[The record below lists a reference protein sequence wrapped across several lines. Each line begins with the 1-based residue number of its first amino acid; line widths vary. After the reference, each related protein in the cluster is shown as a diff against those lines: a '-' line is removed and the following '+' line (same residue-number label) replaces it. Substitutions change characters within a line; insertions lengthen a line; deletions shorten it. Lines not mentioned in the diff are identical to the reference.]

1 MAIRTYDILLDSYNS
16 TIPEPIVGRQG
27 DKNGAVTLHVTI
39 TDRGTAVDL
48 TGQTINLMAETAK
61 GTAIVA
67 DNDGVTVT
75 NATGGKFDYA
85 IPNALWRESG
95 KITRAY
101 FSLNDT
107 DGQQTTYDLIFIVK
121 KAIDISQDKADDY
134 ITIIDDTLNSI
145 HKKIDAMNSDVQ
157 AALSAYNQENFY
169 NKSET
174 DSKDASTLTSAKKY
188 ADAGDSS
195 VLHNAKTYTDSAYP
209 RHQAFRKGTRFF
221 AHRGAQ
227 SIAPE
232 NSLPAIQR
240 TNNHAGVEIDIHCT
254 SDGKWVVM
262 HDGTVDR
269 MTNGSGAI
277 SSFTYTDI
285 RKLRINA
292 GSLLSKYKDSELI
305 IPSLQEALTVCKDKR
320 LIPVLEI
327 KVDSSDHYTSDN
339 WDYLAEIIT
348 RYGVQDQMMFISFD
362 FQALQEIKKR
372 LPLVEVSY
380 LVNNLTDAYITQASQ
395 LGVNAGLDVKFTG
408 AGVTSENVYK
418 CHQAGLKL
426 GVWTTKDDSN
436 RNNLVGMGVDF
447 ITTNSLSG
455 ELRYQALDLQN
466 GWLNHSGVIS
476 CVEEVSPGSI
486 QLYFAVYGG
495 TNKYGLTLAD
505 LPDWAIPANFKW
517 LPCTIRAKRGVSIG
531 SVNLGYTQ
539 GGNHISIGLGWNTI
553 SGTKEGD
560 WVFGITT
567 YHI

>member
-16 TIPEPIVGRQG
+16 TMPEPIVGRQG

-39 TDRGTAVDL
+39 TDRGAAVGL
-48 TGQTINLMAETAK
+48 TGQTVNLMAETAK
-61 GTAIVA
+61 GTAVVA
-67 DNDGVTVT
+67 DNAGVTLT
-75 NATGGKFDYA
+75 DAANGRFDYA
-85 IPNALWRESG
+85 VPNALWSEAG
-95 KITRAY
+95 KITKAY

-107 DGQQTTYDLIFIVK
+107 NGQQTTYDLIFIVK
-121 KAIDISQDKADDY
+121 KSIDISQDKADDY
-134 ITIIDDTLNSI
+134 VTVIDGTLRDLKTKIDDIYATY
-145 HKKIDAMNSDVQ
+145 Q
-157 AALSAYNQENFY
+157 AGDFY
-169 NKSET
+169 NKSEV
-174 DSKDASTLTSAKKY
+174 DDKDTATLSSAEK
-188 ADAGDSS
+188 
-195 VLHNAKTYTDSAYP
+195 YTDSAYP
-209 RHQAFRKGTRFF
+209 SHQAFRMGTRFF

-232 NSLPAIQR
+232 NSLPAIQK

-262 HDGTVDR
+262 HNGTVDR

-277 SSFTYTDI
+277 SSFTYADI
-285 RKLRINA
+285 RKLRLDA
-292 GSLLSKYKDSELI
+292 GSFVENYKDSELL

-320 LIPVLEI
+320 LIPVVEI
-327 KVDSSDHYTSDN
+327 KVDSSDHYTADN

-348 RYGVQDQMMFISFD
+348 RYGLQDEMMFISFN

-380 LVNNLTDAYITQASQ
+380 LVNDITDAYIKQALQ
-395 LGVNAGLDVKFTG
+395 LGVNSGLDVKFTG
-408 AGVTSENVYK
+408 AGVTDENVFK

-466 GWLNHSGVIS
+466 GWRNHSGVIS

-495 TNKYGLTLAD
+495 DNTYGLTLAD

-517 LPCTIRAKRGVSIG
+517 TPCTIRATHGVSIG
-531 SVNLGYTQ
+531 SVNLGYGT
-539 GGNHISIGLGWNTI
+539 GGNHISIGLGWETVNGKT
-553 SGTKEGD
+553 EGD

>member
-48 TGQTINLMAETAK
+48 TGQTVNLIAETAK
-61 GTAIVA
+61 GTSVVA
-67 DNDGVTVT
+67 DNGGVTLTDAT
-75 NATGGKFDYA
+75 NGKFDYA
-85 IPNALWRESG
+85 IPNALWSEAG
-95 KITRAY
+95 KIKKAY

-107 DGQQTTYDLIFIVK
+107 GGQQTTYDLIFIVK

-134 ITIIDDTLNSI
+134 VTVIDGTIRSLKEKINAVNTDIQTVLN
-145 HKKIDAMNSDVQ
+145 
-157 AALSAYNQENFY
+157 AYNQGKFY
-169 NKSET
+169 NKLET
-174 DSKDASTLTSAKKY
+174 DDKDAATLSSAEK
-188 ADAGDSS
+188 
-195 VLHNAKTYTDSAYP
+195 YTDSAYP
-209 RHQAFRKGTRFF
+209 HHQAFRKGTRFF

-232 NSLPAIQR
+232 NSLPAIQK
-240 TNNHAGVEIDIHCT
+240 TSNHAGVEIDIHCT

-262 HDGTVDR
+262 HDGKVDR

-277 SSFTYTDI
+277 SSFTYADI
-285 RKLRINA
+285 RKLRIDT
-292 GSLLSKYKDSELI
+292 GSLVENYKDSELL

-320 LIPVLEI
+320 LIPVVEI
-327 KVDSSDHYTSDN
+327 KADSSDHYTADN

-348 RYGVQDQMMFISFD
+348 RYGLQDEMMFISFN

-380 LVNNLTDAYITQASQ
+380 LVNDITGAYITQASQ
-395 LGVNAGLDVKFTG
+395 LGVNSGLDVKFTG
-408 AGVTSENVYK
+408 AGVTDENVFK

-436 RNNLVGMGVDF
+436 RNNLVGIGVDF

-466 GWLNHSGVIS
+466 GWRNHSGVVS

-495 TNKYGLTLAD
+495 DNTYGSTLAD
-505 LPDWAIPANFKW
+505 LPDWAVPANFKW
-517 LPCTIRAKRGVSIG
+517 MPCTIRATHGVSIG
-531 SVNLGYTQ
+531 SVNLGYGT
-539 GGNHISIGLGWNTI
+539 GSNHISIGLGWENIHGKT
-553 SGTKEGD
+553 EGD
-560 WVFGITT
+560 WVFCIIT

>member
-1 MAIRTYDILLDSYNS
+1 MTIRSYDINLDSFNS
-16 TIPEPIVGRQG
+16 TIPEPIIGRQG
-27 DKNGAVTLHVTI
+27 DKNGAVTLRVSI
-39 TDRGTAVDL
+39 TNRGSAVDL
-48 TGQTINLMAETAK
+48 TGQTINLIAETAK

-67 DNDGVTVT
+67 DNLGVTLTDAV
-75 NATGGKFDYA
+75 NGKFDYA
-85 IPNALWRESG
+85 IPNALWSESG
-95 KITRAY
+95 KITKAY

-121 KAIDISQDKADDY
+121 KAIDMSQQTADDY
-134 ITIIDDTLNSI
+134 ITIIDGTIRSL
-145 HKKIDAMNSDVQ
+145 KEKIDAMNTDIQTV
-157 AALSAYNQENFY
+157 LNAYNQGDFY

-174 DSKDASTLTSAKKY
+174 DDKDAATLSSAEK
-188 ADAGDSS
+188 
-195 VLHNAKTYTDSAYP
+195 YTDSAYP
-209 RHQAFRKGTRFF
+209 HHQAFRKGTRFF

-277 SSFTYTDI
+277 SSFTYVDI
-285 RKLRINA
+285 RKLRIDA
-292 GSLLSKYKDSELI
+292 GSLLSNYKDSELI

-320 LIPVLEI
+320 LIPVIEI
-327 KVDSSDHYTSDN
+327 KVDSSDHYTADN
-339 WDYLAEIIT
+339 WDYLSEIIT

-380 LVNNLTDAYITQASQ
+380 LVNDITDAYITQASQ
-395 LGVNAGLDVKFTG
+395 LGVNAGLDVNFTG
-408 AGVTSENVYK
+408 AGVTTENVYK

-436 RNNLVGMGVDF
+436 RNNLVGIGVDF

-495 TNKYGLTLAD
+495 DNTYGLTLAD

-517 LPCTIRAKRGVSIG
+517 TPCTIRATHGVSLG
-531 SVNLGYTQ
+531 SVNVGYGT
-539 GGNHISIGLGWNTI
+539 GGNHISIGLGWDTI
-553 SGTKEGD
+553 SGTAEGN